1 MQRLVHFLLFFFVAC
16 TGLWAPVHV
25 FPEAGRLPYVQ
36 MIQEAKESLDLMIY
50 VIDDRAIRDALVEA
64 HQRGVNMRVLI
75 EKQKYDHDETQSSS
89 DQTVT
94 FLEQAGIPLKKT
106 PDHVAQVHA
115 KLLIQDG
122 VKALISTGNMDEESF
137 DGLPGIGRPARD
149 FAIEITHP
157 EVLADLQTVF
167 QQDWEAKPTDNLHNV
182 VLAPGSYRGWI
193 LEKINNAQQSLEM
206 YQQDF
211 TDKNIQEAVLRAIDR
226 GVKVALIMTPHPFSK
241 DWDHNIPFQQKLEA
255 KGATVRLKDDLY
267 IHAKL
272 VLIDRGTP
280 GALALL
286 GTSNFYAPS
295 LDSNREIALQVTD
308 KEDLKTFFATFDQ
321 DIKPVA

>member
-1 MQRLVHFLLFFFVAC
+1 MQRLVHLLLFFFVAC
-16 TGLWAPVHV
+16 AKVWAPVYV
-25 FPEAGRLPYVQ
+25 FPDEGRTPYLK
-36 MIQEAKESLDLMIY
+36 MIEEAKESLDLMIY
-50 VIDDRAIRDALVEA
+50 VIDDQSIRDALVAA
-64 HQRGVNMRVLI
+64 HQRGVQMRILI
-75 EKQKYDHDETQSSS
+75 EKQKYAHDETQSSS
-89 DQTVT
+89 DKTVT

-149 FAIEITHP
+149 FALEITHP
-157 EVLADLQTVF
+157 EMLADLKKVF
-167 QQDWEAKPTDNLHNV
+167 QQDWEARPTESLQNV
-182 VLAPGSYRGWI
+182 VLAPGVYREWV
-193 LEKINNAQQSLEM
+193 LEKINQSKQSLEM

-211 TDKNIQEAVLRAIDR
+211 TDERIQEAVLKAIDR
-226 GVKVALIMTPHPFSK
+226 GVSVALIMTPHPFSK
-241 DWDHNIPFQQKLEA
+241 DWDHNIPFQQKLAE

-272 VLIDRGTP
+272 VLIDRKTP
-280 GALALL
+280 DASALL

-308 KEDLKTFFATFDQ
+308 KEDLKTFFAVFDK